1 MHHLNICCFG
11 YTDYFELQ
19 AFEISRCRE
28 RLFLDFPHLPKGK
41 SSKKNL
47 MDINPLPR
55 SFIKQGILTLI
66 TGEEVTSQHHNQ
78 TSYHKLSCLSS
89 VLLRIAP
96 SFLKIIYSTQEAYIL
111 SPLSLL
117 RWHVS
122 LNLIYYRNNTF
133 PPGYHSRINEV
144 CHINKLVFLL
154 LSYLL

>member
-1 MHHLNICCFG
+1 MQHPNICLFG
-11 YTDYFELQ
+11 YIDYFELQ

-28 RLFLDFPHLPKGK
+28 RLFLDFPYLSKGK

-47 MDINPLPR
+47 IAINPLPR

-66 TGEEVTSQHHNQ
+66 TGEEVTSQHHDQ

-96 SFLKIIYSTQEAYIL
+96 SFLKIITLPQEAYIL

-122 LNLIYYRNNTF
+122 LSLTHYRNNTF
-133 PPGYHSRINEV
+133 SPGYHSRINEV

-154 LSYLL
+154 LSQLL